1 MTNNQLTFIALANEY
16 CALVENAPQ
25 STPAAFTNEAV
36 RLLPRLYITA
46 DGLLRTIREAG
57 EDVEA
62 YIPAALDE
70 DYYNSVRLGIE
81 TLYGPDDTFLEV
93 FEQDMKYSDTPIGA
107 SIAEHLA
114 DIFQEMYNFL
124 EGVRDAPDELA
135 GEFFAA
141 VTDDFEQFWSQRLVN
156 VMRPL
161 NALHFSLT
169 EEE

>member
-16 CALVENAPQ
+16 CALAENAPQ
-25 STPAAFTNEAV
+25 STATEFTAEAV

-46 DGLLRTIREAG
+46 DGLLRSIREGG
-57 EDVEA
+57 EPEDA
-62 YIPAALDE
+62 YIPSALDE
-70 DYYNSVRLGIE
+70 DYYNAVRLGIE
-81 TLYGPDDTFLEV
+81 TLLGPDDTFLEV

-107 SIAEHLA
+107 SVAEHLA

-124 EGVRDAPDELA
+124 EGVREAPEELA
-135 GEFFAA
+135 NELFAA

-161 NALHFSLT
+161 NALRFSLPD
-169 EEE
+169 ED

>member
-1 MTNNQLTFIALANEY
+1 MTNNQLTFTALANEY
-16 CALVENAPQ
+16 CALVENASQ
-25 STPAAFTNEAV
+25 STVAEFTGEAV

-46 DGLLRTIREAG
+46 DGILRSLREAV

-62 YIPAALDE
+62 YIPSALDE

-81 TLYGPDDTFLEV
+81 TLLGPDDTFLEV
-93 FEQDMKYSDTPIGA
+93 FEQDMRYSDTPIGA

-114 DIFQEMYNFL
+114 DIFQELYNFL
-124 EGVRDAPDELA
+124 EGVRDAPDDLVDEL
-135 GEFFAA
+135 FAA

-161 NALHFSLT
+161 NALRFSAP